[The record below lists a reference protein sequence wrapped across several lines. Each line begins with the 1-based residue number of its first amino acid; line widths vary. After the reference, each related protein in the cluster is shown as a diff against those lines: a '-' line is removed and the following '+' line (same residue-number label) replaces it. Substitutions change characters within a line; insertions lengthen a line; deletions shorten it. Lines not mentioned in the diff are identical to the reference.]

1 VDAQVDRVEGFREA
15 NVRAMIAKHKP
26 TAAAGG
32 AVKKGD

>member
-1 VDAQVDRVEGFREA
+1 VDRVEGFREA
-15 NVRAMIAKHKP
+15 NVRAMIAKHK